1 MKNKEI
7 QALSEQDIRS
17 KVAEEKAAMIK
28 MKVNHGVSPLENPI
42 LLRVNRRNIA
52 RLLTEATKRKA
63 TKK

>member
-7 QALSEQDIRS
+7 QALSEQDILA

-42 LLRVNRRNIA
+42 LLRINRRNIA

>member
-7 QALSEQDIRS
+7 QALSEADIQS
-17 KVAEEKAAMIK
+17 KVTEEKAAWGK
-28 MKVNHGVSPLENPI
+28 LKLSHGVSPLENPAS
-42 LLRVNRRNIA
+42 LRTNRRNIA

>member
-7 QALSEQDIRS
+7 QALSEADIQS

-28 MKVNHGVSPLENPI
+28 LKVNHGVSPLENPA
-42 LLRVNRRNIA
+42 LLRTNRRKIA
-52 RLLTEATKRKA
+52 RLLTEGNKRKA

>member
-7 QALSEQDIRS
+7 KALSEQDIQS
-17 KVAEEKAAMIK
+17 KVAEEKAAMK
-28 MKVNHGVSPLENPI
+28 KRKVNHGVSPLENPI
-42 LLRVNRRNIA
+42 LLRINRRNIA

>member
-7 QALSEQDIRS
+7 QALSEQDILS
-17 KVAEEKAAMIK
+17 KVADEKAAMIK

>member
-1 MKNKEI
+1 
-7 QALSEQDIRS
+7 
-17 KVAEEKAAMIK
+17 

-42 LLRVNRRNIA
+42 LLRINRRNIA

>member
-7 QALSEQDIRS
+7 QALSEQDIQS
-17 KVAEEKAAMIK
+17 KVTEEKSAMTK
-28 MKVNHGVSPLENPI
+28 MKVNHGVSPLENPS
-42 LLRVNRRNIA
+42 LLRTNRRNIA

>member
-7 QALSEQDIRS
+7 QALSEQDIQS

-42 LLRVNRRNIA
+42 LLRINRRNIA

>member
-7 QALSEQDIRS
+7 QALSQQDILS

>member
-7 QALSEQDIRS
+7 KALSEADIQA
-17 KVAEEKAAMIK
+17 KVSEEKAALTK
-28 MKVNHGVSPLENPI
+28 LKVNHGVSPLENPL
-42 LLRVNRRNIA
+42 LLRANRRNIA

>member
-7 QALSEQDIRS
+7 QALSEQDILS

-42 LLRVNRRNIA
+42 LLRINRRNIA

>member
-7 QALSEQDIRS
+7 QALSEQDIQS

-42 LLRVNRRNIA
+42 LFRINRRNIA

>member
-7 QALSEQDIRS
+7 QALSEQDIQS
-17 KVAEEKAAMIK
+17 KVTEEKAAMIK

-42 LLRVNRRNIA
+42 LLRINRRNIA

>member
-7 QALSEQDIRS
+7 QALSEQDILS